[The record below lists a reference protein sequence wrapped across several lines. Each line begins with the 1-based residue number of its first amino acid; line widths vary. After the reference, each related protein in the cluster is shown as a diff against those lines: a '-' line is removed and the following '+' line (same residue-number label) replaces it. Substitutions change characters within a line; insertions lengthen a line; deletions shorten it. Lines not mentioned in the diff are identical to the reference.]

1 MRIISCLDSSIALK
15 IILSMAKYLDPKS
28 DLTFKKVFGEHKEL
42 LISISEAEQKGYAEA
57 SNSVASKM
65 KADGMS
71 IEMIQKY
78 TGLTLG
84 EIEKL

>member
-1 MRIISCLDSSIALK
+1 MV
-15 IILSMAKYLDPKS
+15 KYLDPKS

-42 LISISEAEQKGYAEA
+42 LISIDEAEQKGYADA
-57 SNSVASKM
+57 INSVASKM
-65 KADGMS
+65 KADGLS

-78 TGLTLG
+78 TGLTFC